1 MFCPR
6 NRNEVSAERTLLSI
20 NTCFHL
26 FVGVSEWGT
35 HHVEKLS
42 LLLITVLW
50 LHLAILLKLA
60 SACWWSWPQTRSLS
74 ASVSKCWDYRVHHI
88 WRFCFSLLI
97 VWRINCFP
105 WVWVYV
111 VNSSQWVR
119 KCPTLPYAKPCS
131 HMISPLV
138 SVLLQINADTIFIL
152 SLQNSLK
159 FKTEL

>member
-6 NRNEVSAERTLLSI
+6 NRNEVSAECTLLSI

-26 FVGVSEWGT
+26 FVGVSERGT
-35 HHVEKLS
+35 HHHSRKIIIVVNYCL
-42 LLLITVLW
+42 VV
-50 LHLAILLKLA
+50 A
-60 SACWWSWPQTRSLS
+60 SCYIAQAGLRLS

-88 WRFCFSLLI
+88 WLFCFSLLI

-111 VNSSQWVR
+111 VNSSQWVL

-159 FKTEL
+159 FNTEL